1 MSKKKTVVREYYEAI
16 LVAFILALFVR
27 TFVFENF
34 KIPSGSMEDNLLVG
48 DHLVVNKFIYGE
60 NAGTPLH
67 ALFGY
72 REPRRGDVVVFKY
85 PNQPRRDF
93 IKRCVAVAGDTVE
106 IRDKVLYINDQPQE
120 EPYAVFKGD
129 QSGRKRGLPGDN
141 YGPRV
146 VPEGTIFCMGDNRDN
161 SLDSRFWGPVPL
173 SYVKGRAVI
182 IYWSYEAKR
191 NDWEWRGFLYRMKQL
206 GEVFI
211 NFFTKTR
218 WGRTF
223 QLIE

>member
-1 MSKKKTVVREYYEAI
+1 MSKRKSVFREYYEAI

-48 DHLVVNKFIYGE
+48 DHLVVNKFIFGE
-60 NAGTPLH
+60 HLPTPLH
-67 ALFGY
+67 KLFGY

-93 IKRCVAVAGDTVE
+93 IKRCIAVAGDTVE
-106 IRDKVLYINDQPQE
+106 VRSKVLYINEEPQE
-120 EPYAVFKGD
+120 EPYVVFKGD
-129 QSGRKRGLPGDN
+129 QAGRKRGLPGDN

-146 VPEGTIFCMGDNRDN
+146 VPEGTIFCFGDNRDN

-173 SYVKGRAVI
+173 SYVKGRAVL

-191 NDWEWRGFLYRMKQL
+191 NDWEWRGFLYRMRQL
-206 GEVFI
+206 AEVFV

-218 WGRTF
+218 WNRTF
-223 QLIE
+223 RLIE

>member
-1 MSKKKTVVREYYEAI
+1 MSKRKSVYREYYEAI

-34 KIPSGSMEDNLLVG
+34 KIPSGSMKDNLLIG
-48 DHLVVNKFIYGE
+48 DHLVVNKFIYGHQ
-60 NAGTPLH
+60 ADTLLH
-67 ALFGY
+67 KLLPY
-72 REPRRGDVVVFKY
+72 REPRREDVVVFKY

-106 IRDKVLYINDQPQE
+106 IRDKKLFINNEPQDE
-120 EPYAVFKGD
+120 EYVAFKGD
-129 QSGRKRGLPGDN
+129 QHGRKRGLPGDN

-146 VPEGTIFCMGDNRDN
+146 IPAGTIFCMGDNRDN

-173 SYVKGRAVI
+173 KYVKGRAVM
-182 IYWSYEAKR
+182 IYWSYEADR
-191 NDWEWRGFLYRMKQL
+191 DDWEWRGVVYRMRQL
-206 GEVFI
+206 AEVFL

-218 WGRTF
+218 WNRTF
-223 QLIE
+223 SLVK

>member
-1 MSKKKTVVREYYEAI
+1 MTRSKSVTREYYEAI

-34 KIPSGSMEDNLLVG
+34 KIPSGSMMDNLLIG
-48 DHLVVNKFIYGE
+48 DHLVVNKLVFSRHLP
-60 NAGTPLH
+60 TPLH
-67 ALFGY
+67 GLLPY

-93 IKRCVAVAGDTVE
+93 IKRCVAVAGDRVE
-106 IRDKVLYINDQPQE
+106 IRSKQLYINDEPVE
-120 EPYAVFKGD
+120 EPYVVFKGD
-129 QSGRKRGLPGDN
+129 QAGRKTGLPGDN
-141 YGPRV
+141 YPPRV
-146 VPEGTIFCMGDNRDN
+146 VPDGTIFCLGDNRDR

-173 SYVKGRAVI
+173 SYVKGRAVV
-182 IYWSYEAKR
+182 IYWSYEAKGD
-191 NDWEWRGFLYRMKQL
+191 DWEWRGLLHRMRQL
-206 GEVFI
+206 AEVFL

-218 WGRTF
+218 WSRMF